1 MIVRNGLCFLFC
13 EIGFWCCNDSWNDYM
28 VFVHDARENGVC
40 CSLVNVFHLNVCVVF
55 IVISLF
61 YSAWN

>member
-1 MIVRNGLCFLFC
+1 MIVRNGLCFCSAKL
-13 EIGFWCCNDSWNDYM
+13 DS
-28 VFVHDARENGVC
+28 GC